1 MNEDTLLLE
10 FLEEYLNGLDMVSQ
24 YEAVKVG
31 ISMLLSEGVFNNTV
45 EISGLLKINYGTIS
59 CLRSK
64 KRHTSSSLPLRKKLT
79 KMLPPLRRRLLMKL
93 PQLASRLILTRSH
106 SLN

>member
-1 MNEDTLLLE
+1 MNEEELLLE

-45 EISGLLKINYGTIS
+45 EISGLLKIDYGIIIS
-59 CLRSK
+59 AERLRQMADG
-64 KRHTSSSLPLRKKLT
+64 RVIFMRPAI
-79 KMLPPLRRRLLMKL
+79 P
-93 PQLASRLILTRSH
+93 A
-106 SLN
+106 

>member
-10 FLEEYLNGLDMVSQ
+10 FLEEYLDGLDMVSQ

-45 EISGLLKINYGTIS
+45 EISGLLKIDYGIIIS
-59 CLRSK
+59 AERLRQMAGG
-64 KRHTSSSLPLRKKLT
+64 RVIFMRPAI
-79 KMLPPLRRRLLMKL
+79 P
-93 PQLASRLILTRSH
+93 A
-106 SLN
+106 

>member
-45 EISGLLKINYGTIS
+45 EISGLLKINYGIIIS
-59 CLRSK
+59 AERLRQMAGG
-64 KRHTSSSLPLRKKLT
+64 RVIFMRPAI
-79 KMLPPLRRRLLMKL
+79 P
-93 PQLASRLILTRSH
+93 A
-106 SLN
+106 

>member
-45 EISGLLKINYGTIS
+45 EISGLLKINYGIIIS
-59 CLRSK
+59 AERLRQMAGG
-64 KRHTSSSLPLRKKLT
+64 RAIFMRPAI
-79 KMLPPLRRRLLMKL
+79 P
-93 PQLASRLILTRSH
+93 A
-106 SLN
+106 